1 LFGATT
7 FFFKAGAF
15 LYVAGIISVE
25 CVPWDYVFY
34 CCFSD
39 FNLAYL
45 QRHGFS
51 TPLLFRDK
59 VGLGLRVPSP
69 NFSVND
75 VRMCVGE
82 CFYVVSASE
91 VLAGVS
97 FLSAVNHLCQLQA
110 HGESWM

>member
-1 LFGATT
+1 MYYRYYVSGICTFGLY
-7 FFFKAGAF
+7 FF
-15 LYVAGIISVE
+15 YHCI
-25 CVPWDYVFY
+25 
-34 CCFSD
+34 SD

-82 CFYVVSASE
+82 YFYVIAM
-91 VLAGVS
+91 
-97 FLSAVNHLCQLQA
+97 N
-110 HGESWM
+110 

>member
-1 LFGATT
+1 MSSLRITD
-7 FFFKAGAF
+7 
-15 LYVAGIISVE
+15 IISGIHIVGI
-25 CVPWDYVFY
+25 YFY
-34 CCFSD
+34 HCFSD

-45 QRHGFS
+45 QRHGFN

-82 CFYVVSASE
+82 YFYVISTSGVFSRYLCFVS
-91 VLAGVS
+91 
-97 FLSAVNHLCQLQA
+97 C
-110 HGESWM
+110 